1 MTALEDEASTS
12 SFVPDYLVAGA
23 DDMNFINKENAAAEG
38 GSAAGSLVDGG
49 GRVHFSNSSQNPVSS
64 DAATSE
70 SRSTELSETE
80 KEIAIQFSSCPGAQE
95 LIPTPPSF
103 VYSNASLP
111 PEEGEED
118 LLPPQSVSTNK

>member
-38 GSAAGSLVDGG
+38 GSAARSLVDGG

-70 SRSTELSETE
+70 SRATELSETE
-80 KEIAIQFSSCPGAQE
+80 KEIAVQF
-95 LIPTPPSF
+95 PP
-103 VYSNASLP
+103 
-111 PEEGEED
+111 
-118 LLPPQSVSTNK
+118 